1 MEDDNR
7 KKVSAKDREIQK
19 LELKISELKDEILKN
34 KTQYEANFEKVN
46 TNLNTKL
53 KETNSQTEKIS

>member
-1 MEDDNR
+1 MEDENR
-7 KKVSAKDREIQK
+7 KKVNTRDREVQK
-19 LELKISELKDEILKN
+19 LELKISELKDEIMKN

-46 TNLNTKL
+46 NNLNTKL